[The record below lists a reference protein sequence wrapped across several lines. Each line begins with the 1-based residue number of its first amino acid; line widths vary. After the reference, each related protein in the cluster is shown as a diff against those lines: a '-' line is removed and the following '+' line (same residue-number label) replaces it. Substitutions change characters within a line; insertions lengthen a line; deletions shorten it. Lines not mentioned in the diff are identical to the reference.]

1 MKEIK
6 EDTNKWK
13 DILCSWIGRI
23 NTVKIFILSKSIY
36 RFKVIS
42 IKIPMTFFIEIEEN
56 IKIHVKTQKILYWQR
71 NTD

>member
-13 DILCSWIGRI
+13 DILCSWFSRI

-56 IKIHVKTQKILYWQR
+56 IKIHVKTQKILY
-71 NTD
+71 

>member
-13 DILCSWIGRI
+13 NILCTWIGRI
-23 NTVKIFILSKSIY
+23 NPVKIFILSKSIY
-36 RFKVIS
+36 SFKAIS

-56 IKIHVKTQKILYWQR
+56 IKIHVKTQEILY
-71 NTD
+71 

>member
-13 DILCSWIGRI
+13 NILCSWIGRI

-36 RFKVIS
+36 SFKAIS

-56 IKIHVKTQKILYWQR
+56 IKIHVKTQEILY
-71 NTD
+71 

>member
-13 DILCSWIGRI
+13 NILCSWIRRI
-23 NTVKIFILSKSIY
+23 NTVKILILSKSIY
-36 RFKVIS
+36 SFKAIS

-56 IKIHVKTQKILYWQR
+56 IKIHVKTQEILY
-71 NTD
+71 

>member
-56 IKIHVKTQKILYWQR
+56 IKIHVKTQKILY
-71 NTD
+71 

>member
-13 DILCSWIGRI
+13 NILCSWIGRI
-23 NTVKIFILSKSIY
+23 NTVKILILSKSIY
-36 RFKVIS
+36 SFKAIS

-56 IKIHVKTQKILYWQR
+56 IKIHVKTQEILY
-71 NTD
+71 

>member
-36 RFKVIS
+36 IFKVIS
-42 IKIPMTFFIEIEEN
+42 IKIPMKFFIEIEEN
-56 IKIHVKTQKILYWQR
+56 IKIHVKTQNILY
-71 NTD
+71 

>member
-36 RFKVIS
+36 KFKVIS

-56 IKIHVKTQKILYWQR
+56 IKIHVKTQKILY
-71 NTD
+71 